1 MRTEGRTLLRKWFR
15 EQKRSQR
22 DVAESLHITQ
32 QAFSAWLTGSAR
44 PDADMREA
52 LSVVSKG
59 AVPASSWR
67 TPAERERIDAIARSH
82 AA

>member
-15 EQKRSQR
+15 DQKRSQR
-22 DVAESLHITQ
+22 EVAESMGVTQ
-32 QAFSAWLTGSAR
+32 QSVSAWLNGSAR

-52 LSVVSKG
+52 LSIVTGGVVF
-59 AVPASSWR
+59 AASWR
-67 TPAERERIDAIARSH
+67 TPAERERIDALSRTR